1 MQITRK
7 ILATMSWKPETFP
20 AIKLLNFNF
29 GMLID
34 VKLTLR
40 SHSFPL
46 SLNYMI
52 NTSSLASHSASPTR
66 FFKLEWKYYES
77 A

>member
-40 SHSFPL
+40 SHSFPHCIIAL
-46 SLNYMI
+46 
-52 NTSSLASHSASPTR
+52 
-66 FFKLEWKYYES
+66 FKLHDKYLLIS
-77 A
+77 KSLSITNSLF